1 MRAALERQ
9 EREEQ
14 QLRGDVTEMRNQ
26 WLTPLND
33 LIARINTNF
42 SRFFAAMDCS
52 GEVDLSVPEDQV
64 SCACR
69 WEGGVP
75 LLLPPLAIHALVN

>member
-14 QLRGDVTEMRNQ
+14 KLRGDVTEMRSQ

-33 LIARINTNF
+33 LIKRINKNF
-42 SRFFAAMDCS
+42 SRFFTAMDCS

-64 SCACR
+64 SCVCR
-69 WEGGVP
+69 WEGGAP
-75 LLLPPLAIHALVN
+75 LPLPPLATCALIN